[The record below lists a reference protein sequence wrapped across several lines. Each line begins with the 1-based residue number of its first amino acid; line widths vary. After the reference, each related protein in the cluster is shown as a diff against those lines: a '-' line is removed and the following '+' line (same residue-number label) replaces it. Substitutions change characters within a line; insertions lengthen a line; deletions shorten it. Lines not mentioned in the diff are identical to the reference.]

1 MVSSFKTWAPRI
13 WPVRCGSLV
22 GACLACRRPWMWSTA
37 QVSKEVHEQIPYSP
51 RKCHIQHPASCVCV
65 LISHD
70 KMAPVI
76 SLLLSLKIKKVT
88 GKESFTTGSS
98 SLRLQSSQQGRR
110 EHNYLQRLQLVV
122 SDVTFVPPWESKAP
136 ASSPKIYCSV
146 YAWRRFC
153 PSVWEPVLTTSHAC
167 VPKGPI
173 SFQDSDALTQKET
186 KVCDFPFE
194 LPLKFPARFQWDHHV
209 WSTWDKCGGGGGIHF

>member
-110 EHNYLQRLQLVV
+110 EHNYLQSMGYVDNGQGIQSAV
-122 SDVTFVPPWESKAP
+122 SWLP
-136 ASSPKIYCSV
+136 CL
-146 YAWRRFC
+146 C
-153 PSVWEPVLTTSHAC
+153 PVLSAC
-167 VPKGPI
+167 CSGWWGQHLVWDLLHT
-173 SFQDSDALTQKET
+173 DSTGCLLSSGRE
-186 KVCDFPFE
+186 C
-194 LPLKFPARFQWDHHV
+194 
-209 WSTWDKCGGGGGIHF
+209 